1 MDQMDPM
8 DPVQKN
14 RIQSLATVFIEH
26 YFQIVKSSVDR
37 YNNISREQF
46 RIVFRKHILNVE
58 QDIYNMFYTM
68 SFEKNN
74 HIL

>member
-1 MDQMDPM
+1 MDPM